1 MSHQGYQKRI
11 RRPTEN
17 QAVFMFT
24 GPHGEYRRL
33 CPALPSGLSCWV
45 SLPGTWLK
53 LPSVH
58 GSNYGCFQSVV
69 ARPS

>member
-1 MSHQGYQKRI
+1 MLTLRTP
-11 RRPTEN
+11 RPTEN
-17 QAVFMFT
+17 QGLFMFT

-33 CPALPSGLSCWV
+33 CHALPSGLSCWV

-53 LPSVH
+53 LPAVN

>member
-1 MSHQGYQKRI
+1 MTLQARI

-17 QAVFMFT
+17 QAFLMFT

-33 CPALPSGLSCWV
+33 CHALPSRLSCWV

-58 GSNYGCFQSVV
+58 GSNYGCFQAVV
-69 ARPS
+69 ARLS